1 MLTQSVESAVIYLLL
16 LKRTA
21 VGSGSISGSAMNT
34 LQTLLATLDELLID
48 LDGAVK
54 RGDQKEIAHLIL
66 EIRALA
72 KLIDELEI
80 SGE

>member
-1 MLTQSVESAVIYLLL
+1 
-16 LKRTA
+16 
-21 VGSGSISGSAMNT
+21 MNT